1 MDNRLPA
8 RLLATASKSRF
19 SMGRPLAATVVL
31 KMKSTASA
39 LFLGIAVVGLTISPS
54 ANAVPIVYDLAADW
68 SDISNPNGVWSYLV
82 NGAIAASGTRTGDT
96 FGTPQPI
103 WGAGFTGWSQSNG
116 TEGSPTT
123 GQWGTCSATP
133 PPIWQHCHRVDQP
146 RRRDGQY
153 YWRDLGRSRH
163 RSQQCLV
170 ADQERPSADRWQY
183 SVRRRIR
190 QFESLRFLD
199 RKRGKFGRDRD
210 QREHRGH
217 FQARGQRDPS

>member
-8 RLLATASKSRF
+8 HLLATASKSRF

-116 TEGSPTT
+116 TEGFPHDWSVGDVFGHTPTNLAALPSRGPAPTT
-123 GQWGTCSATP
+123 GRSVLLEGSGKVATS
-133 PPIWQHCHRVDQP
+133 VAAMS
-146 RRRDGQY
+146 
-153 YWRDLGRSRH
+153 GR
-163 RSQQCLV
+163 
-170 ADQERPSADRWQY
+170 
-183 SVRRRIR
+183 
-190 QFESLRFLD
+190 
-199 RKRGKFGRDRD
+199 
-210 QREHRGH
+210 
-217 FQARGQRDPS
+217 